1 MNNSDYPTFNFERN
15 KKKKIDELDKKK
27 NKKVSNPI
35 DNSFMKIFPLESKTN
50 FEFPLP
56 NFNDILMKIS
66 LDEPLTQKKKEDNL
80 KEINSFKID
89 LKKNYDE
96 IDEDVNSLDNALKLI
111 NLLDENKNY
120 SFDVMKLKLMKEP
133 LLKFKKFVGMKNVKN
148 TIINQILY
156 FLLNLDEEKDM
167 MHTVITGPPG
177 VGKTKLG
184 HLLGEIYYKL
194 GVIKCDNKKT
204 YKCPLTGEN
213 IDFKFRI
220 ARRSDLIGEYVG
232 HTAVKTQKVI
242 NESLGGVLFID
253 EAYSLGNDDKKD
265 IYSKECIDTINQN
278 LTENKGK
285 LAVIIAGYENELDK
299 CFFNYNEGLV
309 RRFPFKYEIDSYDFK
324 ELGQIFINK
333 LEENNWML
341 DESLNLNNDNKL
353 NEFFKKNYEMFKNFG
368 GDMETLLFSSKI
380 AHSKRIFGKNPN
392 LRKKMIMEDITLG
405 FEIFKNN
412 KKKKSINIPFGL
424 YI

>member
-1 MNNSDYPTFNFERN
+1 MNNSEYPTFNFQR
-15 KKKKIDELDKKK
+15 K
-27 NKKVSNPI
+27 NKKPDNNKKNSLNQI
-35 DNSFMKIFPLESKTN
+35 DNTFMKIFPIETKTN
-50 FEFPLP
+50 IEFPLP

-66 LDEPLTQKKKEDNL
+66 LDDPIVKKKEEKL
-80 KEINSFKID
+80 EEINSFKID
-89 LKKNYDE
+89 LTKKYDE
-96 IDEDVNSLDNALKLI
+96 IDENINDLEKVLKLI
-111 NLLDENKNY
+111 DMLDEKKNY
-120 SFDVMKLKLMKEP
+120 SFDIKKLKLMKEP
-133 LLKFKKFVGMKNVKN
+133 LLKFQKFVGMKNVKKS
-148 TIINQILY
+148 IINQILY

-194 GVIKCDNKKT
+194 GVIKCDSKKK
-204 YKCPLTGEN
+204 YKCPLTGDE
-213 IDFKFRI
+213 IDFKFKI

-253 EAYSLGNDDKKD
+253 EAYSLGNSDKKD

-285 LAVIIAGYENELDK
+285 FAVIVAGYENELDS

-309 RRFPFKYEIDSYDFK
+309 RRFPFKYMIESYDYK

-333 LEENNWML
+333 LSENGWIL
-341 DESLNLNNDNKL
+341 DESLNLDDNNKL
-353 NEFFKKNYEMFKNFG
+353 NEFFKKNYDSFKNFG
-368 GDMETLLFSSKI
+368 GDMETLLFSAKI
-380 AHSKRIFGKNPN
+380 AHSKRIFGKNPE
-392 LRKKMIMEDITLG
+392 LRKKMTISDINSG
-405 FEIFKNN
+405 FEYFKSN
-412 KKKKSINIPFGL
+412 KKKKEVFIPFGM
-424 YI
+424 YV

>member
-1 MNNSDYPTFNFERN
+1 MNNSEYPTFSFERKN
-15 KKKKIDELDKKK
+15 KKKNDNKKK
-27 NKKVSNPI
+27 ENTLNQI
-35 DNSFMKIFPLESKTN
+35 DNTFMKIFPLETKTN
-50 FEFPLP
+50 IEFPLP

-66 LDEPLTQKKKEDNL
+66 LDEPLVKKNENKLE
-80 KEINSFKID
+80 EINKFKID
-89 LKKNYDE
+89 LTKKYDE
-96 IDEDVNSLDNALKLI
+96 IDEKIDNLNTILNLI
-111 NLLDENKNY
+111 NILDDKKNY
-120 SFDVMKLKLMKEP
+120 SFDVKKLKLMKEP
-133 LLKFKKFVGMKNVKN
+133 LLKFQKFVGMKNVKKI
-148 TIINQILY
+148 IINQILY

-194 GVIKCDNKKT
+194 GVIKCDTKKK
-204 YKCPLTGEN
+204 YKCPLSGDD
-213 IDFKFRI
+213 IDFKFKI

-285 LAVIIAGYENELDK
+285 FAVIIAGYENELEK

-309 RRFPFKYEIDSYDFK
+309 RRFPFKYVIESYDYK

-333 LEENNWML
+333 LLENGWIL
-341 DESLNLNNDNKL
+341 DESLNLKDDNKL
-353 NEFFKKNYEMFKNFG
+353 NDFFKLNYKSFKNFG
-368 GDMETLLFSSKI
+368 GDMEILLFNSKI
-380 AHSKRIFGKNPN
+380 AHSKRIFGKNPD
-392 LRKKMIMEDITLG
+392 LRKKMSMSDIKLG
-405 FEIFKNN
+405 YELFKNN
-412 KKKKSINIPFGL
+412 KKKDISIPYGMYL
-424 YI
+424 